1 MRFFIETVTTYS
13 TSGKTRKGYAIQQ
26 AVKPFEHILL
36 MDDQAFKELY
46 YNIERLVAVCNAR
59 FRGAEL
65 FVSHNRQKDCGQI
78 SVHPKATGSE
88 SPVVTVSYAIL
99 LEEYSGA
106 SVRLLMA
113 DMVRTYSPDIYDSF
127 KIRKESEKEE

>member
-1 MRFFIETVTTYS
+1 MMYFIETVATYT

-36 MDDQAFKELY
+36 MDDEAFKAFY
-46 YNIERLVAVCNAR
+46 YGIQRLVEVCNTR
-59 FRGAEL
+59 YRGGEL
-65 FVSHNRQKDCGQI
+65 FVAHNRQKDCGQI

-88 SPVVTVSYAIL
+88 SAVVTVAYGIV

-113 DMVRTYSPDIYDSF
+113 DMVRTYSPDIYETF
-127 KIRKESEKEE
+127 KAEPPSR